1 MILTNRWRRLA
12 ASLVLVGLIEPP
24 ACGEENPL
32 GSLEFLYI
40 DANTGGS
47 SGGHTAIKLDDTV
60 YHFQND
66 EGYTRLA
73 RENWQRFRFIYNDVD
88 NRNIHSAT
96 IALRTEDLQRIRDH
110 LSLRFLTQNRQV
122 DYLAALQRDEA
133 FLAAQESGTPVD
145 IAGVGFFSQRPHEAN
160 TQKEIRADIEQ
171 ANSPGF
177 IHEDLQRL
185 NRQLQNL
192 AYFSPT
198 NVASLRLDN
207 YPDYAP
213 TYSEQIEDIYAH
225 WFALTAIELGWPLRD
240 GILID
245 VGPLE
250 PDSGNSLNGRPDHS
264 VQPNRAWLTR
274 YREQLA
280 EAIEGMLAKP
290 YPGSGAPLLLSL
302 ARHQAISL
310 SLTSGRFLLLDILA
324 NPSQKDRQP
333 LEDEERILL
342 RGLIG
347 KLQKNVRTLIAE
359 GFRRPEPDE
368 SIYHRLEV
376 AAAESKEAES
386 GLAQGRTPHF
396 IHSEGPPRGLGHAL
410 LPKTMTIASIRDA
423 RKIAAGSAEQFLEL
437 MQATYQYQLVT
448 HNCVTEL
455 ARAVNSSFEQ
465 DDETQALGGH
475 LAPGEDQGFIPFRF
489 FELIRQHYRVSGI
502 ETLPSRRNRHLAE
515 LSAGGSDWGVLAR
528 ESNTLTS
535 NIYRPRA
542 GDSAFLIFTEH
553 AFWSRPLL
561 GALNL
566 GYAMAASSVGLFTAP
581 ADEGALIKE
590 GLFGVLF
597 SMPELGLWN
606 IRKGSF
612 SEMYSE

>member
-12 ASLVLVGLIEPP
+12 TSLVLIGLIEPP
-24 ACGEENPL
+24 ACGEERPL
-32 GSLEFLYI
+32 GSLKFLYI

-47 SGGHTAIKLDDTV
+47 SGGHSAIKLDDTV

-73 RENWQRFRFIYNDVD
+73 RESWQRFRFIYNDVD

-122 DYLAALQRDEA
+122 DYLAALQRDEV

-145 IAGVGFFSQRPHEAN
+145 IAGVGFFSQRPHEAD
-160 TQKEIRADIEQ
+160 TPEEIRVNIEQ
-171 ANSPGF
+171 AHSPGF
-177 IHEDLQRL
+177 IHEERQRL
-185 NRQLQNL
+185 SRRLQNL
-192 AYFSPT
+192 AYFPPQK
-198 NVASLRLDN
+198 VASLRLDL

-213 TYSEQIEDIYAH
+213 TYSEQVEDAYAH
-225 WFALTAIELGWPLRD
+225 WFVLTAIDLGWPLQD

-245 VGPLE
+245 AGPL
-250 PDSGNSLNGRPDHS
+250 DSTSSDPLNSKPS
-264 VQPNRAWLTR
+264 QSTQPNRAWLMR

-280 EAIEGMLAKP
+280 EGIERMIAQP

-310 SLTSGRFLLLDILA
+310 SLASGRFLLLDVLA
-324 NPSQKDRQP
+324 SPSQKNRLP
-333 LEDEERILL
+333 LEDEERVLL

-347 KLQKNVRTLIAE
+347 QLQKNLRTLIAE

-376 AAAESKEAES
+376 AAAELKEAES
-386 GLAQGRTPHF
+386 GLDQGRTPHF
-396 IHSEGPPRGLGHAL
+396 IHLEGPPKGLGHAL
-410 LPKTMTIASIRDA
+410 LPRSMTAASVRDA
-423 RKIAAGSAEQFLEL
+423 RKSAAGRSEQFLEL
-437 MQATYQYQLVT
+437 MQATYQYQLIT

-455 ARAVNSSFEQ
+455 ARAVNSSFETN
-465 DDETQALGGH
+465 DETQALGGH

-489 FELIRQHYRVSGI
+489 FELVRQHYRVSGI
-502 ETLPSRRNRHLAE
+502 ETLPSRRNRRLAE
-515 LSAGGSDWGVLAR
+515 LNTDGGDWAVLTR

-535 NIYRPRA
+535 NIYRPRV
-542 GDSAFLIFTEH
+542 GDSAFLMFTEH

-581 ADEGALIKE
+581 ADEGALIRE

-597 SMPELGLWN
+597 SIPELGLWN

-612 SEMYSE
+612 SEMFPE

>member
-1 MILTNRWRRLA
+1 MILTYRWRRLA
-12 ASLVLVGLIEPP
+12 ASLVLLGLIDPGD
-24 ACGEENPL
+24 CGEERPL
-32 GSLEFLYI
+32 GSLQLLYI

-73 RENWQRFRFIYNDVD
+73 RESWQRFRFIYNDVD

-133 FLAAQESGTPVD
+133 FLGAAESGTPVD
-145 IAGVGFFSQRPHEAN
+145 IAGVGFFSQRPHEAD
-160 TQKEIRADIEQ
+160 TQEGIRAAIEQ
-171 ANSPGF
+171 AYSPDF
-177 IHEDLQRL
+177 IHEERQRL
-185 NRQLQNL
+185 NRRLQNL
-192 AYFSPT
+192 AYFPPPK
-198 NVASLRLDN
+198 VAFLRLDA

-213 TYSEQIEDIYAH
+213 TYSEQVEDAYAH
-225 WFALTAIELGWPLRD
+225 WFALTAIDLGWPLQD
-240 GILID
+240 GLLVD
-245 VGPLE
+245 AGPLD
-250 PDSGNSLNGRPDHS
+250 PASSDPLNSKTGHS
-264 VQPNRAWLTR
+264 TQPNRAWLMR

-280 EAIEGMLAKP
+280 EGIERMIAKP

-310 SLTSGRFLLLDILA
+310 SLTRGRFLLLDILA
-324 NPSQKDRQP
+324 SPSQKERHP
-333 LEDEERILL
+333 LEDEERGLL

-347 KLQKNVRTLIAE
+347 QLQKNVRMLIAE

-368 SIYHRLEV
+368 SIYHRLEI
-376 AAAESKEAES
+376 AAAELKEAES
-386 GLAQGRTPHF
+386 GLDQERTPHF
-396 IHSEGPPRGLGHAL
+396 IHLQGPPKGLGHAL
-410 LPKTMTIASIRDA
+410 LPRPMTAASVRDA
-423 RKIAAGSAEQFLEL
+423 RKSAAGSAEQFLEL
-437 MQATYQYQLVT
+437 MQATYQYQLIT

-455 ARAVNSSFEQ
+455 AKAVNSSFEA

-489 FELIRQHYRVSGI
+489 FELVRQHYRVSGI
-502 ETLPSRRNRHLAE
+502 ETLPSRRNRRLAE
-515 LSAGGSDWGVLAR
+515 LNSDGGDWTVLTR

-535 NIYRPRA
+535 SIYRPRA
-542 GDSAFLIFTEH
+542 GDSAFLMFTEH

-597 SMPELGLWN
+597 SIPELGLWN

-612 SEMYSE
+612 SEMYPE